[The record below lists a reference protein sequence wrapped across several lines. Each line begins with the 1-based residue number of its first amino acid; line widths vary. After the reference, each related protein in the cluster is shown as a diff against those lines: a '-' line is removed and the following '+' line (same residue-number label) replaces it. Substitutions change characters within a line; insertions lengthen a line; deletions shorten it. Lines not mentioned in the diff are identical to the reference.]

1 MHPIDFRD
9 LFLIN
14 VIMRVG
20 VLGVFF
26 FGGKKKNPKVHNEIY
41 YSRQIIHQWSE
52 YTLQK
57 TLNSFKVAGK

>member
-1 MHPIDFRD
+1 MEERTDLTSLSNFHRVHPIDFRD

-26 FGGKKKNPKVHNEIY
+26 FGGKKKKP
-41 YSRQIIHQWSE
+41 
-52 YTLQK
+52 
-57 TLNSFKVAGK
+57 